1 MQIIKDNFSNNL
13 LEIVNKYAKYQKVM
27 VVYDNSVNNANLLQI
42 YELIGANCVFNK
54 LNMTIEDYSEL
65 NNGYKL
71 LIFLC
76 EADSFINFEFDVGEF
91 INVFIPT
98 DNAVLPFFLKGN
110 NFLFLQNKKPDVAI
124 FSSVIFNKV
133 FSFINALIEQTWCEV
148 NFNDLKFITQDALI
162 DLLNKNNLNF
172 IDLTI
177 LKQCKIPYNLLPELD
192 FILIN
197 AILTLVSS
205 ISTNSLGL
213 VDFYKSVKENC
224 GLIDKYYALITN
236 NVLNEVVKLNFS
248 YLLSILREAT
258 NKLKIINV
266 NNKNFNK
273 IIKNLKNYLKNCNNF
288 LIYLYLYDIFGY

>member
-110 NFLFLQNKKPDVAI
+110 NFLFL
-124 FSSVIFNKV
+124 
-133 FSFINALIEQTWCEV
+133 
-148 NFNDLKFITQDALI
+148 
-162 DLLNKNNLNF
+162 
-172 IDLTI
+172 
-177 LKQCKIPYNLLPELD
+177 
-192 FILIN
+192 
-197 AILTLVSS
+197 
-205 ISTNSLGL
+205 
-213 VDFYKSVKENC
+213 
-224 GLIDKYYALITN
+224 
-236 NVLNEVVKLNFS
+236 
-248 YLLSILREAT
+248 
-258 NKLKIINV
+258 
-266 NNKNFNK
+266 
-273 IIKNLKNYLKNCNNF
+273 
-288 LIYLYLYDIFGY
+288 